1 MTSPHKKNRKTHKKK
16 LHKNAMTK
24 PHKFEVNS
32 TQSRSLTHFEFFF
45 GQEMVKVEK

>member
-1 MTSPHKKNRKTHKKK
+1 MTFPHKKKSKTTQKK

-32 TQSRSLTHFEFFF
+32 T
-45 GQEMVKVEK
+45 